1 MKRVVLKYSKPG
13 CPSIIST
20 SLMSFNNASWFK
32 ISQYFFH
39 LMCPILLEVLLLIW
53 SVSDYPPT
61 TLSTTFFVDQQK
73 ILLMSVFPPVTY
85 SALIILILEDHYI
98 LGSILIWTSWH
109 VIIKGGEARRWPFQR
124 KIWDFILTIFCND
137 KIYLYELLREKKNRL
152 FFPVLRQVR
161 IISCFTWL
169 AV

>member
-53 SVSDYPPT
+53 SVSDYPHNPFYYIFCR
-61 TLSTTFFVDQQK
+61 STENFTHVCLPSSDLFCINNFDSWRPLHTWK
-73 ILLMSVFPPVTY
+73 Y
-85 SALIILILEDHYI
+85 SHMDIMACYNQ
-98 LGSILIWTSWH
+98 
-109 VIIKGGEARRWPFQR
+109 RRWSQKMAFSKENMR
-124 KIWDFILTIFCND
+124 FYFDNFL
-137 KIYLYELLREKKNRL
+137 
-152 FFPVLRQVR
+152 
-161 IISCFTWL
+161 
-169 AV
+169 